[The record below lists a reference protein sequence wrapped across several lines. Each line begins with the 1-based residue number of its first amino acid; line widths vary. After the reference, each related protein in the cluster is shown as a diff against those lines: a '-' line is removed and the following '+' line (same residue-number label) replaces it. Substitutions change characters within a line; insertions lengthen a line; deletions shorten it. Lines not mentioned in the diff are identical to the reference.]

1 MSDAPRSVQSW
12 VSTIQ
17 TVVLTADVFQLV
29 IKTVSIACEP
39 QERIGTFLAKRWT
52 FSDDSSAIV
61 PAGLD
66 GTGPGRVPW
75 TCGRWTLQ
83 RSPIMWWSRACF
95 FFPHDLFRYYILSIP
110 IYLRTRTSYCVY
122 VYPVIYTQDSVSFLT
137 STTLDFCRLPAADA
151 RTYIR
156 TRYQYHSSTFSSM
169 YQYVMCGMY
178 IVQQYNTAFKKK
190 LAVRVIRVQHR

>member
-1 MSDAPRSVQSW
+1 MYHAACKVEFL
-12 VSTIQ
+12 TIQ
-17 TVVLTADVFQLV
+17 SVVLTADAFQLF

-151 RTYIR
+151 RMYVPGAST
-156 TRYQYHSSTFSSM
+156 TAVHSAVCTSIMWSEVCALYSSM
-169 YQYVMCGMY
+169 ILLLV
-178 IVQQYNTAFKKK
+178 VV
-190 LAVRVIRVQHR
+190 AVRVIRVQHR